1 MINQKKSIRSFINE
15 QKQTLTDE
23 IRITEAKKI
32 FHRVTNLQN
41 WIEAKNILIYHSLH
55 DELSTEPFL
64 KSITDKTFF
73 LPRVN
78 GNCLDIV
85 SYNENL
91 LKKGTYNIIEP
102 IGESISPSK
111 LDLIIVPGVA
121 FDKNKNRLGRGKG
134 FYDKLLSEVTCCK
147 IGICYDFQLLEYLPC
162 EDHDIKMNLIVTPKY
177 LIK

>member
-1 MINQKKSIRSFINE
+1 M
-15 QKQTLTDE
+15 
-23 IRITEAKKI
+23 
-32 FHRVTNLQN
+32 
-41 WIEAKNILIYHSLH
+41 
-55 DELSTEPFL
+55 
-64 KSITDKTFF
+64 
-73 LPRVN
+73 
-78 GNCLDIV
+78 
-85 SYNENL
+85 
-91 LKKGTYNIIEP
+91 YNIIEP